1 MTPYQTESLFGGGH
15 LMSFKE
21 KRLYCIDC
29 KQYFSFSIEEQEFHA
44 AQGFINE
51 PRRCKSCRQAKKSDH
66 TEIETHGEDNSS
78 QRQMFPVICTKCG
91 KSTRVPFQPHE
102 DKSVFCSDCYI
113 KTRMSK

>member
-1 MTPYQTESLFGGGH
+1 MTPYQTKSLFGGGH

-78 QRQMFPVICTKCG
+78 QRQMFPVVCTKCG